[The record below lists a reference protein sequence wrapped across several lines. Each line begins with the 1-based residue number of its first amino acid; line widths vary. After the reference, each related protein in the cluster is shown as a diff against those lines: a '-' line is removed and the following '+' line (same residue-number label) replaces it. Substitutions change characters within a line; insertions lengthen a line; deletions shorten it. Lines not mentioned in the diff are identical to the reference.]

1 MTDIADL
8 PEPGST
14 SRSEPSAQRDEPLP
28 TIQLTFAPEESA
40 GSAVQPAVAF
50 EPTRGKPEVFA
61 PTSRYDYDPQYKW
74 IRGKLEYSQIARQW
88 KLRYIPI
95 DGETDQFGG
104 SVILSDT
111 SLLSGYERG
120 DFVEVH
126 GRLESTSATDSGYS
140 PEYHISQIKRLG
152 G

>member
-1 MTDIADL
+1 VATVAAG
-8 PEPGST
+8 P
-14 SRSEPSAQRDEPLP
+14 SRR
-28 TIQLTFAPEESA
+28 
-40 GSAVQPAVAF
+40 
-50 EPTRGKPEVFA
+50 KPEVFE

-74 IRGKLEYSQIARQW
+74 IRGRLEYSQIARQW

-126 GRLESTSATDSGYS
+126 GQLESASPTDSEYS
-140 PEYHISQIKRLG
+140 PEYRISQIKRLG
-152 G
+152 R